1 MSQHL
6 LTYPTVQEGVRK
18 FQDTSVG
25 KMSMQ
30 LSNSAYE
37 MVAGPLLSY
46 FDKPYQYVS
55 PYVERVDDFGDQ
67 TLTRMEERFPVVKKP
82 SPEVLEEARK
92 VVYAPA
98 THINNIYQVVYQKT
112 PGGSIAHGKAAVKTA
127 AVVTAQG
134 LLIGVQKV
142 HESLDAAVK
151 SVNDAV
157 AANSANANGQESS
170 PEGQGQSQNEPEP
183 KSVSA

>member
-1 MSQHL
+1 MAQHL

-25 KMSMQ
+25 KMSVQ
-30 LSNSAYE
+30 LTNSAYE
-37 MVAGPLLSY
+37 MVGAPLISY

-55 PYVERVDDFGDQ
+55 PYVERADSFGDQ
-67 TLTRMEERFPVVKKP
+67 TLSKIEERFPVVKKS

-98 THINNIYQVVYQKT
+98 THISNIYQAVYQKT
-112 PGGSIAHGKAAVKTA
+112 PGGSVAQGKAAVKTA

-142 HESLDAAVK
+142 QESLDAAVRA
-151 SVNDAV
+151 VNAAIAV
-157 AANSANANGQESS
+157 NTADNQESS
-170 PEGQGQSQNEPEP
+170 SGSQNEPASEP
-183 KSVSA
+183 KSASA